1 MVIREDL
8 EREENPAAGEG
19 GASERSPAVK
29 RNSPRGDS
37 EAPGAGLPMAG
48 FQKCPYLAGRPPCGT
63 HHMFPSGT
71 NVCWAN
77 PREEKPYRGISRET
91 QADRCFGGAE
101 GLADCEL
108 YQQALA
114 EALPLPRFEPPQP
127 ERSAESEWIIP
138 DEHRPRHRRRE
149 EEKRRARLMFYA
161 SWAAPLIL
169 SLLLLGL
176 LFR

>member
-8 EREENPAAGEG
+8 EREGKSAVGEG
-19 GASERSPAVK
+19 GASDRATARKRS
-29 RNSPRGDS
+29 SPGDG
-37 EAPGAGLPMAG
+37 EAGLPMAG

-63 HHMFPSGT
+63 HHLFPSGT
-71 NVCWAN
+71 NVCWAS
-77 PREEKPYRGISRET
+77 PREEKPYRPVSREM
-91 QADRCFGGAE
+91 QADRCFAGAE
-101 GLADCEL
+101 GLAVCER

-114 EALPLPRFEPPQP
+114 EALPLPRFEPPRQ
-127 ERSAESEWIIP
+127 ERSSPDSWIIP
-138 DEHRPRHRRRE
+138 DEHRPRRRRRE
-149 EEKRRARLMFYA
+149 EEKQRARIMFYA